1 MRGITARPCD
11 GKKYAGWTLKER
23 MTKVTEEFGEV
34 VVALRNYTRQR
45 ERNQLLSTQYQGT
58 GADAERILKQ
68 QVALELTDLK
78 TACESM
84 LYALGLDKQARDGL
98 QDKVNKRNAEREGGT
113 RVKAAGREGIG
124 KKEAAR
130 ADAAAGGVPAYYE
143 GLDGRDVYYIARN
156 WRLDFVRSNAIKYI
170 IRMGRKTGDVDAD
183 CRKAIHS
190 LKRLLEVKL

>member
-1 MRGITARPCD
+1 MTLGRRF
-11 GKKYAGWTLKER
+11 AG
-23 MTKVTEEFGEV
+23 
-34 VVALRNYTRQR
+34 
-45 ERNQLLSTQYQGT
+45 
-58 GADAERILKQ
+58 
-68 QVALELTDLK
+68 
-78 TACESM
+78 
-84 LYALGLDKQARDGL
+84 
-98 QDKVNKRNAEREGGT
+98 
-113 RVKAAGREGIG
+113 AGREGTG

>member
-113 RVKAAGREGIG
+113 RVKAAGREGTG

-130 ADAAAGGVPAYYE
+130 ADAAAGGVPA
-143 GLDGRDVYYIARN
+143 L
-156 WRLDFVRSNAIKYI
+156 WRYRAQ
-170 IRMGRKTGDVDAD
+170 GRKGGMG
-183 CRKAIHS
+183 
-190 LKRLLEVKL
+190 